1 MKQFIKGRW
10 FPLIAVTGAVTI
22 VAVVMALFGWKITYA
37 PNLENSWDAIGAV
50 ANWAGVI
57 VGAVMIPLFVAFL
70 QHKWDNDKQEIADSN
85 LALLEDLRRTQEKM
99 QEDLRKAKEILPD
112 RNNTFDVEYDIRE
125 NIQSYI
131 KIAMS
136 PSTKEIADY
145 LRITQESLLPILEE
159 MKEQRIIW
167 TKYIRGNTSDP
178 DCRWKLLKK

>member
-1 MKQFIKGRW
+1 MAV
-10 FPLIAVTGAVTI
+10 IAVAL
-22 VAVVMALFGWKITYA
+22 VALVMASFGWKITYA
-37 PNLENSWDAIGAV
+37 PDLENSWDAIGAV
-50 ANWAGVI
+50 ASWASVI
-57 VGAVMIPLFVAFL
+57 VGAVIIPLVVTFL
-70 QHKWDNDKQEIADSN
+70 QHKWETDKQEIADSN
-85 LALLEDLRRTQEKM
+85 SELLKKLKRTQEKM

-112 RNNTFDVEYDIRE
+112 RNNTFNVERDIRE

-145 LRITQESLLPILEE
+145 LKISQDSLLPILKE

-167 TKYIRGNTSDP
+167 TKYIRGDTSDP